1 MCSSHR
7 GLALYYDPPKI
18 SRTPVEL
25 TPNKWTIGLTIKRA
39 HLIQMPTK
47 KLKILPSRRV
57 APLREAKAGD
67 VMAYQRLPFCR
78 ARPNLLVSGY
88 YQPVIDA
95 CVLQPHSVQHAVIE
109 SVLEPDHIVSNRF
122 KGIRNSRRD

>member
-1 MCSSHR
+1 MST
-7 GLALYYDPPKI
+7 K
-18 SRTPVEL
+18 EL
-25 TPNKWTIGLTIKRA
+25 E
-39 HLIQMPTK
+39 
-47 KLKILPSRRV
+47 ILPSRRI
-57 APLREAKAGD
+57 APLREAKAGN
-67 VMAYQRLPFCR
+67 VMVYQSLPFCW

-109 SVLEPDHIVSNRF
+109 PVLKPDHIVSNRF